1 MTSISLQ
8 KSEFVRLIK
17 MQILIIFNCIPNGYS
32 VVRHMKDSSKLSI
45 GKYKSWS
52 ECYREEFNM
61 NVGYEDNICPC
72 CQREIIEDKHN
83 YFIIGHV
90 IPIESPDKICLLP
103 VCNECNVKLKHYR
116 FLAPESKLKEMPKF
130 K

>member
-1 MTSISLQ
+1 MASILLQ
-8 KSEFVRLIK
+8 KSALIRFIKKQIIIRL
-17 MQILIIFNCIPNGYS
+17 NCIPNGYT
-32 VVRHMKDSSKLSI
+32 VVRHMKDSSKLSR
-45 GKYKSWS
+45 GKYNSWS
-52 ECYREEFNM
+52 ECYREEYNM
-61 NVGYEDNICPC
+61 KVGYEDNICPC
-72 CQREIIEDKHN
+72 CQRKIIEDKHN

-90 IPIESPDKICLLP
+90 IPIKSPDKICLLP